1 MTEQEA
7 RQRLQQCLL
16 DLLPAN
22 GSMVGNGSLLAQW
35 TQAAMAAGLTVTAE
49 DFSGL
54 REDLV
59 ARGLVVKGKG
69 RGGSTGRAAAAAAGS
84 DSFALQGEAPAPVG
98 AADAAAQPKANT
110 STAPKTQKLRAADA
124 NEPAQVLSYRHNDR
138 RKNNPE
144 VGLVSEA
151 SDPQQPKQTW
161 AYDPHLDPVLNFDSA
176 RDELETLIDDAL
188 AEGSSHVQ
196 QQIGEIV
203 AWLDH
208 ALAGSDEAAV
218 REVVGNLRQRL
229 TAKVPAPPERGA
241 LEEIKRR
248 GAPYLQWA
256 GKAERT
262 SFEVDTVSLHVH
274 ERIDPMSIL
283 SAVRKRLEEVND
295 TKGKTAAKLKAE
307 EPSPLGR
314 QASLFE
320 APFESLP
327 LRAAVDFYRHDKG
340 WANRLI
346 AGDSLLVM
354 NSLLVKEGMAGQ
366 VQMIYIDPP
375 YGIKYGS
382 NFQPFVGKR
391 DVKDRSD
398 ADLTQEPEMIKAF
411 RDTWELGIHSYMSYL
426 RDRLLLAHDLLAD
439 SGSVFVQISDENLH
453 HVREVLDEVFGSMN
467 FVSQITVV
475 KTSSATSELLAGVA
489 DYLVWYSKDRAKL
502 KYRALYQVKDIEGA
516 GTSQYTF
523 IEKQTGARISAS
535 AADVKSTSDR
545 FFSHGDM
552 RSQRPPGD
560 FAVQFQGLEFRPG
573 AGYWKTGESGFL
585 KLAKARRLMVVGNT
599 LRYVRFLDD
608 FPVFNYNNVWSD
620 TGTSGFSDSKVYVV
634 QTNTSIV
641 ERCLLMTTDP
651 GDLVLDPTCG
661 SGTTAVASERWG
673 RRWITCDTSR
683 VAVTLAKQRLMTA
696 SYDYYQLAYPHE
708 GLKGGFIYKTVPH
721 VTLKSIANNADID
734 AIYERLH
741 PAIAAAL
748 ATLNAAL
755 AQHPPAEPLTVSEG
769 VRKGQKLALGKKGVA
784 LHEWEVPFPSDD
796 GKPLNLLPNG
806 WPDALREPFDAFH
819 AARRRMQAE
828 MDRSI
833 AANAESETL
842 YDKPEPSKT
851 KLRITGPFTVEAVP
865 FPTVLS
871 LEAAEGGSEATPTED
886 QAYQTSI
893 ARSGETS
900 RQQQW
905 RDELLKTGIRG
916 KGGQMLKFA
925 ELEVMAGTTCLHA
938 TGTLAESGER
948 VVVSFGPEHGALE
961 QRQVEHAIGEAG
973 ELFPRPKMIVFC
985 AFTFD
990 PEAAKDIDAFKGITA
1005 LKAQMNTD
1013 LLTEDLKKAR
1023 SSNQSFWL
1031 MGQPEVHATQR
1042 PDGRWQV
1049 EVMGFDYFDTV
1060 KGELISGGKAK
1071 IAMWSLD
1078 TDYDGRSLFP
1088 HQVFFPMAG
1097 KDEGWRKLK
1106 KSIRAEL
1113 DESLLE
1119 QFHGTV
1125 SLPFEAGK
1133 NGKAAVKI
1141 VDDRGIESLK
1151 ILPLA
1156 ASPSGAG
1163 A

>member
-1 MTEQEA
+1 
-7 RQRLQQCLL
+7 
-16 DLLPAN
+16 
-22 GSMVGNGSLLAQW
+22 MVGNGSLLAQW
-35 TQAAMAAGLTVTAE
+35 TQAALAAGLSATAE
-49 DFSGL
+49 DFTKL

-59 ARGLVVKGKG
+59 ARGLVVKGRG
-69 RGGSTGRAAAAAAGS
+69 RGGSTGRAAGAAAGS
-84 DSFALQGEAPAPVG
+84 DSFALQGQAPALVD
-98 AADAAAQPKANT
+98 AADAAARPKATQPK
-110 STAPKTQKLRAADA
+110 PQKLRAADA
-124 NEPAQVLSYRHNDR
+124 GEPAQVLSYRHNDR

-151 SDPQQPKQTW
+151 SDPQQPKQAW
-161 AYDPHLDPVLNFDSA
+161 AYNPHLDPVLNFDSA
-176 RDELETLIDDAL
+176 RAELEALIDDAL
-188 AEGSSHVQ
+188 ASGD
-196 QQIGEIV
+196 
-203 AWLDH
+203 AK
-208 ALAGSDEAAV
+208 AAV
-218 REVVGNLRQRL
+218 
-229 TAKVPAPPERGA
+229 AA

-283 SAVRKRLEEVND
+283 SAVRKRLEEA
-295 TKGKTAAKLKAE
+295 TGRGSAKVKAE

-320 APFESLP
+320 APFENLP
-327 LRAAVDFYRHDKG
+327 LRSAVDFYRHDKG
-340 WANRLI
+340 WANRLV

-375 YGIKYGS
+375 YGISYGS

-411 RDTWELGIHSYMSYL
+411 RDTWELGIHSYLSYL
-426 RDRLLLAHDLLAD
+426 RDRLRLSRDLLSD
-439 SGSVFVQISDENLH
+439 TGSIFVQISDENVHL
-453 HVREVLDEVFGSMN
+453 VRQLMDETFGPTAFVAQINYRTMTPLGQRGMANVYDYVLWYAKSPGAMKFRPIFSEQRLEDEPEFRFLDSGGGLYRK
-467 FVSQITVV
+467 FER
-475 KTSSATSELLAGVA
+475 SELDAIATKSAERIFKRSDLRSSGYTPTCVF
-489 DYLVWYSKDRAKL
+489 DFKL
-502 KYRALYQVKDIEGA
+502 N
-516 GTSQYTF
+516 
-523 IEKQTGARISAS
+523 EKE
-535 AADVKSTSDR
+535 VKSEGKKSWRTN
-545 FFSHGDM
+545 
-552 RSQRPPGD
+552 P
-560 FAVQFQGLEFRPG
+560 
-573 AGYWKTGESGFL
+573 TGVERL
-585 KLAKARRLMVVGNT
+585 KLANRLF
-599 LRYVRFLDD
+599 FLGDAIYFRQYHAD
-608 FPVFNYNNVWSD
+608 FPLMNIENSWTD
-620 TGTSGFSDSKVYVV
+620 TAAGFSDPKTYVV
-634 QTNTSIV
+634 QTHDKIIS
-641 ERCLLMTTDP
+641 RCMLMTTDP

-661 SGTTAVASERWG
+661 SGTTAHVAERWG
-673 RRWITCDTSR
+673 RRWISCDTSR

-696 SYDYYQLAYPHE
+696 GYDYYELAYPHE
-708 GLKGGFIYKTVPH
+708 GLKGGFIYKSVPH
-721 VTLKSIANNADID
+721 ITLGAIANNPDIEP
-734 AIYERLH
+734 IYDRLH
-741 PAIAAAL
+741 PAIEAAL
-748 ATLNAAL
+748 AALNAAL
-755 AQHPPAEPLTVSEG
+755 AQHPPAEPLSVSEG
-769 VRKGQKLALGKKGVA
+769 VRKGQKLVFGGPGQKGVT
-784 LHEWEVPFPSDD
+784 LHEWEVPFPDDD
-796 GKPLNLLPNG
+796 GSPPIG
-806 WPDALREPFDAFH
+806 WPEALREPFEAFH
-819 AARRRMQAE
+819 AARQRMQAE

-871 LEAAEGGSEATPTED
+871 LEAAEGGAAATPSED
-886 QAYQTSI
+886 QSYQTSI

-938 TGTLAESGER
+938 TGTLADSGER

-1023 SSNQSFWL
+1023 ASNQSFWL
-1031 MGQPEVHATQR
+1031 MGQPEVQATRR

-1060 KGELISGGKAK
+1060 KGELISGGKAR

-1113 DESLLE
+1113 DEALLE

-1151 ILPLA
+1151 ILALTP
-1156 ASPSGAG
+1156 AG
-1163 A
+1163 G